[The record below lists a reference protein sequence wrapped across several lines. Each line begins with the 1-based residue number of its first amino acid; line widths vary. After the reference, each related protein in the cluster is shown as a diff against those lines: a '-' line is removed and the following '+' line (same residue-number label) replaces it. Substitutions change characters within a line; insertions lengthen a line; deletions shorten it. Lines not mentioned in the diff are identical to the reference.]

1 MEYTITHDYR
11 GTHATAL
18 PGDVIGPE
26 AHKTFT
32 YALGCFSYL
41 LGRGETI
48 TLEAWRWR
56 IAKHCVP
63 SDRIGAVLRAIDA
76 ARGVP
81 VEE

>member
-1 MEYTITHDYR
+1 MDYTITHDHR

-18 PGDVIGPE
+18 PGDAIGRE
-26 AHKTFT
+26 AHRTFS

-41 LGRGETI
+41 LEHGETI

-56 IAKHCVP
+56 IAKHCAP

-76 ARGVP
+76 ARGVTI
-81 VEE
+81 EE